1 MIFKNKRIQKFVSG
15 LMILSVLIPAVFISA
30 TPRQAEATGWPVI
43 DLANLGAQ
51 LKKIAIEIVKQY
63 MIHIARSLLQ
73 QMTQN
78 TVNWINSGFHGNP
91 LYLENPDSFFKDI
104 AKYEIRNLV
113 DMFGYDQLRYPF
125 GKDFALNAI
134 GAYQRQL
141 ADNTQY
147 SLSKVIN
154 DPIFLDSFRNDFN
167 VGGWNGFLINTQ
179 YQQNNY
185 LGFQMLATEEL
196 ARRVQ
201 GTSQT
206 ATQKVQTTLQQ
217 GMGFLSPKTCPS
229 NPLYNNGKNEFLQ
242 PSFNYNQYLKDHPYD
257 FEAAKKSPTYDILYS
272 AGIQAA
278 EHVWK
283 QKNTCPGGLV
293 ATTPG
298 SVVAGTIMEALGSNT
313 RQAELGTV
321 SGSIQASIATIL
333 DAFLN
338 HFLQKGL
345 NALGNKIY
353 PPQEDQTLDDFIFF
367 GDMINTV
374 GDDIDTSVTPLPG
387 DGMQPLSLLSD
398 VQAERAKYGAI
409 VQDAELGALL
419 NAVAWKNRDAG
430 WGLSRKD
437 FGEQC
442 SSPVG
447 QIACDILYHKPS
459 NTIFDVLYAAG
470 EVSTPTWDALG
481 QNTDTRRPWVAP
493 VQP

>member
-1 MIFKNKRIQKFVSG
+1 M
-15 LMILSVLIPAVFISA
+15 
-30 TPRQAEATGWPVI
+30 
-43 DLANLGAQ
+43 
-51 LKKIAIEIVKQY
+51 
-63 MIHIARSLLQ
+63 
-73 QMTQN
+73 
-78 TVNWINSGFHGNP
+78 
-91 LYLENPDSFFKDI
+91 
-104 AKYEIRNLV
+104 
-113 DMFGYDQLRYPF
+113 
-125 GKDFALNAI
+125 
-134 GAYQRQL
+134 
-141 ADNTQY
+141 
-147 SLSKVIN
+147 
-154 DPIFLDSFRNDFN
+154 
-167 VGGWNGFLINTQ
+167 
-179 YQQNNY
+179 
-185 LGFQMLATEEL
+185 
-196 ARRVQ
+196 
-201 GTSQT
+201 
-206 ATQKVQTTLQQ
+206 
-217 GMGFLSPKTCPS
+217 
-229 NPLYNNGKNEFLQ
+229 
-242 PSFNYNQYLKDHPYD
+242 
-257 FEAAKKSPTYDILYS
+257 
-272 AGIQAA
+272 
-278 EHVWK
+278 
-283 QKNTCPGGLV
+283 

-481 QNTDTRRPWVAP
+481 
-493 VQP
+493 